1 MKLVIRLPAGYKK
14 EIDCQP
20 NTLIRT
26 IKEEVASQTAID
38 QVQLTIVYE
47 GRKLDDSATV
57 EASNLKEGVV
67 ITVMVIPS
75 A

>member
-1 MKLVIRLPAGYKK
+1 MKLIIRLPAGYTK

-20 NTLIRT
+20 NALIRT

-38 QVQLTIVYE
+38 PVQLTIVYE
-47 GRKLDDSATV
+47 GRKLDDNSTV
-57 EASNLKEGVV
+57 EASSLKDGVT